1 MLASTTAVKETEMEM
16 SCLQDLEDASQCVH
30 PAKRSLQGICSL
42 FRKAIRK
49 DGCIH
54 DVKVKCVFIQG
65 LKEAVKVT
73 FFLSQAWSHSFH
85 IN

>member
-1 MLASTTAVKETEMEM
+1 MLASTTAVKETEMEL

-42 FRKAIRK
+42 FRKAVAIRK

-54 DVKVKCVFIQG
+54 DVKVKC
-65 LKEAVKVT
+65 
-73 FFLSQAWSHSFH
+73 SFRG
-85 IN
+85 